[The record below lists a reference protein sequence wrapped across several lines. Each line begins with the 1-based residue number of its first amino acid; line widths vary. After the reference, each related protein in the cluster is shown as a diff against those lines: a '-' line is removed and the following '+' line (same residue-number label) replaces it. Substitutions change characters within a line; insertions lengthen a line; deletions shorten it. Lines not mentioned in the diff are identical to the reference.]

1 VFDFGL
7 DDETNRNFI
16 VMEHVD
22 GQSCAEILKEHGA
35 LDPRDAVDI
44 LEQATRGLDYAHR
57 NGVVHRDVKPGNL
70 LRSHEGVVKLADFG
84 IAKAA
89 EDSEI
94 TKAGSVLGT
103 AAYLSPEQARGE
115 PAGPPADLYAL
126 GVVSYQ
132 LLTGR
137 LPYEAASLT
146 DLARM
151 QESGPPLSPSDV
163 DPDIPRALG
172 EAVMRALHPL
182 PEGRYEGA
190 LEMGDALKDGLRG
203 VAPEPT
209 DATVALD
216 STSAT
221 RMLGEPM
228 PTGTSSR
235 PAQRTRRPLEPID
248 EPPRRRP
255 PSVAPP
261 REAAPRQR
269 PRKRRNPL
277 RGLFALVLLLAVVVA
292 GVIAYQALQDSSNQA
307 VQLKTRIHGD
317 VQEAV
322 DEIKGLIEDNTR

>member
-1 VFDFGL
+1 
-7 DDETNRNFI
+7 
-16 VMEHVD
+16 M
-22 GQSCAEILKEHGA
+22 
-35 LDPRDAVDI
+35 
-44 LEQATRGLDYAHR
+44 
-57 NGVVHRDVKPGNL
+57 
-70 LRSHEGVVKLADFG
+70 
-84 IAKAA
+84 
-89 EDSEI
+89 
-94 TKAGSVLGT
+94 LGT

-115 PAGPPADLYAL
+115 PAGPASDLYAL

-190 LEMGDALKDGLRG
+190 LEMGDALQQGLRG

-255 PSVAPP
+255 SSVAPP

-269 PRKRRNPL
+269 ARPAKRRNPL
-277 RGLFALVLLLAVVVA
+277 RGLVALVLLLAVVVA
-292 GVIAYQALQDSSNQA
+292 GVVAYQALQDGSNQA
-307 VQLKTRIHGD
+307 VQLRENIRGN
-317 VQEAV
+317 VQDAV
-322 DEIKGLIEDNTR
+322 DEVKGLIEDNTR